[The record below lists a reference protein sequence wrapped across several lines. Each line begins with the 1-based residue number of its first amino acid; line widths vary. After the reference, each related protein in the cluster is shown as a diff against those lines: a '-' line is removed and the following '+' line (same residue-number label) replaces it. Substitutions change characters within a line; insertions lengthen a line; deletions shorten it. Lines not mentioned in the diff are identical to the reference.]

1 MPEKKQH
8 KISHHDRV
16 FKAVMS
22 DPNAMRDL
30 LEVHLPAQW
39 RERCDLNTL
48 KLQPGSFI
56 EPDLKAYYSDILYRV
71 NIDGGD
77 SGYIYVTVEH
87 QSRADPLIAFRLM
100 RYAIAAMQQH
110 ITQHKSKTV
119 PVVIPLLFYA
129 GQPSPHPY
137 PMNWLACFDQP
148 ELAREVYSRDFPLAD
163 VTVIPDEELM
173 QHRSMALL
181 SLVMKHI
188 RTRDMAEFFDRFA
201 LREMERMLT
210 SDQFSAIMHYILW
223 VGENTDPVVFLEKMR
238 EKAPQR
244 KGELMT
250 MAEQLIAQG
259 KQKGIQE
266 GIQEGIQKGIQKGSQ
281 EAAENIARTMLQENF
296 PADAVSRITGLPIEK
311 IEALKH

>member
-30 LEVHLPAQW
+30 LDVHLPAQW

-48 KLQPGSFI
+48 QLQPGSFI

-71 NIDGGD
+71 NIDGGE

-87 QSRADPLIAFRLM
+87 QSSADELIAFRLM

-173 QHRSMALL
+173 QHRSVALL

-188 RTRDMAEFFDRFA
+188 RTRDMMEFIDEIAR
-201 LREMERMLT
+201 LILKPLLT
-210 SDQFSAIMHYILW
+210 GEQFNAIMHYIFW
-223 VGENTDPVVFLEKMR
+223 NGQDKTDVRLFIEELR
-238 EKAPQR
+238 HKAPQR
-244 KGELMT
+244 EGELMT
-250 MAEQLIAQG
+250 WAEQLIEQG
-259 KQKGIQE
+259 EQK
-266 GIQEGIQKGIQKGSQ
+266 GIQKGIQKGSQ
-281 EAAENIARTMLQENF
+281 EAAENIARNLLKNGMSVEFVHQMTQ
-296 PADAVSRITGLPIEK
+296 LPTEK